1 MNERLAAWRARCAE
15 GPWIMGVLNCTP
27 DSFSDGG
34 LHAARDAAVRHGLKL
49 WRDGAAIVDVG
60 GESTRPGA
68 AEVPLEEELAR
79 VIPVVRALADA
90 GVAVSVDTRKARVM
104 REAVAAG
111 AVMLNDVS
119 ALTHDPESLAVAA
132 DADAD
137 VCLMHM
143 RGRPETMQDNPRYDD
158 VLDTVCRFFEA
169 RLEACAAAGIG
180 EDRVLLDPGI
190 GFGKRLEHN
199 LRLIAGI
206 GALKRRFGLP
216 VLLGLSRKSFIG
228 ELTGAPV
235 QDRELETAVADAIG
249 IFEGAD
255 GVRVHDVALQRR
267 AVRMASMLAAARSAG

>member
-1 MNERLAAWRARCAE
+1 
-15 GPWIMGVLNCTP
+15 
-27 DSFSDGG
+27 
-34 LHAARDAAVRHGLKL
+34 
-49 WRDGAAIVDVG
+49 
-60 GESTRPGA
+60 
-68 AEVPLEEELAR
+68 
-79 VIPVVRALADA
+79 
-90 GVAVSVDTRKARVM
+90 
-104 REAVAAG
+104 
-111 AVMLNDVS
+111 VMLNDVS